1 MRKVVTKSNISKGQK
16 LFFLVKCSVAASMKF
31 LYDVMSIF
39 ARIQEKCYMGNVH
52 ARLGPVVVANI
63 APHFYISCVNIFS

>member
-31 LYDVMSIF
+31 LYDVY
-39 ARIQEKCYMGNVH
+39 ARIQEKFYMGNVH
-52 ARLGPVVVANI
+52 ARQGPVVVANI